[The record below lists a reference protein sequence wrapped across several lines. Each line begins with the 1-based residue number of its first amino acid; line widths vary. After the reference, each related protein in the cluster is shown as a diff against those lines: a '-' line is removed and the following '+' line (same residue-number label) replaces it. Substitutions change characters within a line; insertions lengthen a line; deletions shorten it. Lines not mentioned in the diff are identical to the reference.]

1 MHFEHHP
8 NEVHNPQFCESPDF
22 SSGYLHENAEKY
34 GGSCEN
40 IDLEADIPFY
50 VPEFEVLEDV
60 SFLKL
65 TVSGK
70 FLFYT
75 FSVSQGK

>member
-1 MHFEHHP
+1 MHFEPHP
-8 NEVHNPQFCESPDF
+8 INDAPAHFCDSPDF
-22 SSGYLHENAEKY
+22 SSGYLHDNVGDKY
-34 GGSCEN
+34 GGSCDN
-40 IDLEADIPFY
+40 FDLEPEIPFY

-70 FLFYT
+70 T
-75 FSVSQGK
+75 AKQQIMHNV